1 MESFKHVFFLKK
13 FQGYVGYSF
22 DNSDEL
28 FRQIKMKSSLRILK
42 I

>member
-1 MESFKHVFFLKK
+1 MQSFKHVFFLKV

-22 DNSDEL
+22 DNSGEL
-28 FRQIKMKSSLRILK
+28 FQQSEMKSSLRMLK